1 MDSEF
6 IELIKKTIDEVTM
19 ENRNNDDADAVLLLD
34 TMKMQIRSN
43 SIREKKKKAKKKK
56 EESDFSP
63 VSRSRGGGS
72 EYLEPFSPK

>member
-6 IELIKKTIDEVTM
+6 IEIIKKTIDEVAI
-19 ENRNNDDADAVLLLD
+19 ENRNNDDVDAVLLLD
-34 TMKMQIRSN
+34 TMMMQIRSS
-43 SIREKKKKAKKKK
+43 SIREKKRLKKKK

-72 EYLEPFSPK
+72 EYVEPFSPK